1 MVSVHPQSC
10 SITLDLVN
18 VRRPLSSSLYSV
30 CFESHAIDIC
40 SSYFWH
46 VMCLSLPRFCLIQV
60 HIYEQFKKDKG

>member
-1 MVSVHPQSC
+1 MISALPQRC

-30 CFESHAIDIC
+30 YFESHDITAIIMIIDIF

-46 VMCLSLPRFCLIQV
+46 VMCLSL
-60 HIYEQFKKDKG
+60 